1 MKKLLLLFFLL
12 TACGNNAVEPTEPL
26 MDETNEVS
34 FAEPVGQLNRY
45 RDWSVSSSSSSE
57 ESITKYFEAQAT
69 GKNDYHCA
77 NFLYGEDH
85 QYLYSWVL
93 CSDFSIVDNEL
104 VETPDLNGPARLNYT
119 RTDGLQILSSEV
131 PAEGENYDASL
142 RALFPEKIYNT
153 MQLTEDEMVELK
165 EQLWSDPN
173 KNLAIKKE
181 TDQGNEVMDSWDFEV
196 PLSQNAL
203 MKMEDENGH
212 SYLTFDPAYWAA
224 VPGTNFSGFLSSNA
238 KYIIYRD
245 GFTLHEYHM
254 DSGEDETLMTFFDT
268 TASIDIKI
276 SPDALKVAA
285 VAFNMEDESY
295 RESSGTKLFLFTMD
309 ESGNQLKRDTYAV
322 AINGTMSNE
331 GLYSSSWYFYF
342 NENNDFVY
350 LSYSS
355 DIDGDVKRTLD
366 L

>member
-1 MKKLLLLFFLL
+1 MKKLLLFLILL
-12 TACGNNAVEPTEPL
+12 TGCDSGTAETSTENVEI
-26 MDETNEVS
+26 S
-34 FAEPVGQLNRY
+34 FAEPVGQLINDRY
-45 RDWSVSSSSSSE
+45 ASVNLSSSAE
-57 ESITKYFEAQAT
+57 ESVTEYFEALGAE
-69 GKNDYHCA
+69 KNDYHCT
-77 NFLYGEDH
+77 NYLYGYDQ
-85 QYLYSWVL
+85 QYYYSWVL

-104 VETPDLNGPARLNYT
+104 VEEPDLSSPVRLTYNHE
-119 RTDGLQILSSEV
+119 DGIQISVHELPV
-131 PAEGENYDASL
+131 EGENYDASL

-165 EQLWSDPN
+165 EQLWSDPS

-181 TDQGNEVMDSWDFEV
+181 ADQGNEVMDSWDFDV

-203 MKMEDENGH
+203 MQVEDENGH
-212 SYLTFDPAYWAA
+212 SYLTFDPEYWAA

-331 GLYSSSWYFYF
+331 GFYSSSWYFYF